1 MDTLE
6 KRLGLVFKN
15 RNVLR
20 SALTH
25 RSFLNET
32 PDHTV
37 TDNERLEFLGDALV
51 DFVAADLLYQRLPE
65 SPEGVMTTL
74 RSHLVREDTLAAYAR
89 ELGLPAAVRLGR
101 GEAASGG
108 RDRPGM
114 QCDAFEALIG
124 AIYLDLGYAT
134 AERFLFDLFDRDL
147 PLVVAE
153 RGKDAKSRL
162 QELTQSL
169 WQVTPTYVTV
179 GEEGPEHRKRFVV
192 EARVGERSWG
202 RGEGASKAEAARVA
216 AEAAI
221 AKIGEEAAPPP
232 SRK

>member
-1 MDTLE
+1 
-6 KRLGLVFKN
+6 
-15 RNVLR
+15 
-20 SALTH
+20 
-25 RSFLNET
+25 
-32 PDHTV
+32 
-37 TDNERLEFLGDALV
+37 
-51 DFVAADLLYQRLPE
+51 
-65 SPEGVMTTL
+65 
-74 RSHLVREDTLAAYAR
+74 
-89 ELGLPAAVRLGR
+89 
-101 GEAASGG
+101 
-108 RDRPGM
+108 M

>member
-1 MDTLE
+1 MDALE
-6 KRLGLVFKN
+6 SRLGIRFSDRDL
-15 RNVLR
+15 LR
-20 SALTH
+20 TALTH

-32 PDHTV
+32 ADQSAS
-37 TDNERLEFLGDALV
+37 DNERLEFLGDALV

-65 SPEGVMTTL
+65 APEGIMTTL

-89 ELGLPAAVRLGR
+89 ELDLPSAVRVGR

-124 AIYLDLGYAT
+124 AIYLDFGYAT
-134 AERFLFDLFDRDL
+134 AERLLFGLFDRDL
-147 PLVVAE
+147 PTVVAE

-169 WQVTPTYVTV
+169 WQLTPTYVTV

-192 EARVGERSWG
+192 DARVGEKSWG
-202 RGEGASKAEAARVA
+202 RGDGASKAEAARVA
-216 AEAAI
+216 AESAI
-221 AKIGEEAAPPP
+221 LRINEEAASPGA
-232 SRK
+232 